1 MKIDQ
6 ISDGFRF
13 KMSEAG
19 VEDAASERI
28 LTQNTPKDIDCRRV
42 LIQNSRPLLGLPG
55 EGGRRL
61 VFCDACFEEVFLF
74 AEVNCLAHPG
84 ERVFRAIESF

>member
-6 ISDGFRF
+6 ISDGFRV

-19 VEDAASERI
+19 VEDAASERT

-42 LIQNSRPLLGLPG
+42 LIQNSRYLILESLFEFFKGSIIRFIW
-55 EGGRRL
+55 EGGKGSAKEK
-61 VFCDACFEEVFLF
+61 D
-74 AEVNCLAHPG
+74 
-84 ERVFRAIESF
+84 